1 MRKILCTLLIFAM
14 LLGVGVLAAD
24 RRQLSEHII
33 RLHVVGATDGEADQA
48 LKLQVRDAITAAV
61 QEKLAG
67 IADVEEAKACLC
79 DCLEELERIA
89 NETLASAGCGD
100 TAAVTLQKEAFPT
113 RQYDT
118 FSLPAGVY
126 DALRIRIGQA
136 QGRNWWCVVFPGL
149 CLSATAEDFADTAA
163 GAGFSG
169 GLTETLRQEQGYEI
183 RFFLLDCL
191 GRLQNWLFDR

>member
-1 MRKILCTLLIFAM
+1 MEENPNFSAKVYKISRDPQGA
-14 LLGVGVLAAD
+14 
-24 RRQLSEHII
+24 
-33 RLHVVGATDGEADQA
+33 RLTWLRLTGG
-48 LKLQVRDAITAAV
+48 KLQVRDAITAAV

-67 IADVEEAKACLC
+67 VADVEEAKACLSG
-79 DCLEELERIA
+79 CLEELERIA
-89 NETLASAGCGD
+89 NETWASAGCGD

-191 GRLQNWLFDR
+191 GWLENFFFGS